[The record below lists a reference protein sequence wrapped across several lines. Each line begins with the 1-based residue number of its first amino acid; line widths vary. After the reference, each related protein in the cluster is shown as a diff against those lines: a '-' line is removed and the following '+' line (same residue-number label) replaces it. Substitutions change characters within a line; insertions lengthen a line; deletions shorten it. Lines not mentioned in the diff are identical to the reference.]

1 MTTLAS
7 QPPPPK
13 AEQPTRTLSVVV
25 ENRFGVLSRIAG
37 LISAR
42 GYNIES
48 LTVAGSSDAALS
60 RITMVVRCESEL
72 AQQMLKQMNKL
83 VDVVTAVDLSD
94 ANCVEREL
102 VLVRV
107 RAPQEKRATL
117 LTEAEIF
124 RARVVT
130 ATPDNYVFE
139 VTGDTGKVEAFLD
152 VVRPYGIEDM
162 VRTGKVA
169 LQRNSAAKAPPRE
182 DIALSAKP

>member
-1 MTTLAS
+1 MRAQRLGYS
-7 QPPPPK
+7 QGRRPDRVT
-13 AEQPTRTLSVVV
+13 AFFLLGTHDNDNTS
-25 ENRFGVLSRIAG
+25 
-37 LISAR
+37 
-42 GYNIES
+42 
-48 LTVAGSSDAALS
+48 
-60 RITMVVRCESEL
+60 ITMVVRCESEL

-169 LQRNSAAKAPPRE
+169 LQRNSTAKAPPRE

>member
-1 MTTLAS
+1 MEALLSTAP
-7 QPPPPK
+7 QPK
-13 AEQPTRTLSVVV
+13 SEKSIRTLSILV
-25 ENRFGVLSRIAG
+25 ENKFGVLSRITG

-48 LTVAGSSDAALS
+48 LTVAGSSDAVLS
-60 RITMVVRCESEL
+60 RITMVVHCEAHL
-72 AQQMLKQMNKL
+72 AQQILKQMNKL
-83 VDVVTAVDLSD
+83 VHVVNAVDLTD

-102 VLVRV
+102 ILVRV
-107 RAPQEKRATL
+107 LAPQEKRATL

-130 ATPDNYVFE
+130 ATPENYVFE
-139 VTGDTGKVEAFLD
+139 VTGDTGKVEAFLE

-169 LQRNSAAKAPPRE
+169 LQRHSAG
-182 DIALSAKP
+182 SAS